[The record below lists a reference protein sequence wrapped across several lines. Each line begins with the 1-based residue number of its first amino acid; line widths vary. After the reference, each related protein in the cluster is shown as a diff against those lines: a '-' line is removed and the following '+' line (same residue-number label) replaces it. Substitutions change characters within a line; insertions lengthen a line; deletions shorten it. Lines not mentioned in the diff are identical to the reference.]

1 MDDEAGIRTDRV
13 RMQARFVADP
23 LRNDLHLTSTGR
35 GHTMRGMRCSFPPSN
50 FKTSR
55 LKPLPEHLDVE
66 PTVSLSDFY
75 RTTTGTTHDYKRH
88 DTNLQQPLHKK
99 AAGSWKVHYNY
110 NFLQKLDEKPW
121 RKPLTMGEQCS
132 ECKDQYRGMNTLPGI
147 HDQPMFSKG
156 LQPPTLKDQ
165 YVKGT
170 TREIIPSS
178 ENYSLKGDRFVVRDI
193 GALHCNEPYLSTTH
207 KDHHPFSKSQLS
219 GYPEKNVATYW
230 QCEDYPKA
238 WGHGMRHNPLPKK
251 KSSSQPE
258 IPLRDKTF
266 FETATNIPPLSQK
279 PPRVPHRGIEPL
291 YTDSYKWPSEDKVKE
306 LFLCSVPKPFTDAEP
321 SVDDVM
327 VVPNMYQTFN
337 TEYGKR
343 LQEEARTV

>member
-1 MDDEAGIRTDRV
+1 
-13 RMQARFVADP
+13 
-23 LRNDLHLTSTGR
+23 
-35 GHTMRGMRCSFPPSN
+35 
-50 FKTSR
+50 
-55 LKPLPEHLDVE
+55 VE

-88 DTNLQQPLHKK
+88 DTILQQPLHKK

-132 ECKDQYRGMNTLPGI
+132 ECKDQYRGMDTLPGI

-170 TREIIPSS
+170 TRACFMSVCLSVCQSACVSVSSKSCSLFVQEIIPSS

-207 KDHHPFSKSQLS
+207 KDHHPFSK
-219 GYPEKNVATYW
+219 
-230 QCEDYPKA
+230 
-238 WGHGMRHNPLPKK
+238 
-251 KSSSQPE
+251 
-258 IPLRDKTF
+258 
-266 FETATNIPPLSQK
+266 
-279 PPRVPHRGIEPL
+279 
-291 YTDSYKWPSEDKVKE
+291 
-306 LFLCSVPKPFTDAEP
+306 
-321 SVDDVM
+321 
-327 VVPNMYQTFN
+327 
-337 TEYGKR
+337 
-343 LQEEARTV
+343 